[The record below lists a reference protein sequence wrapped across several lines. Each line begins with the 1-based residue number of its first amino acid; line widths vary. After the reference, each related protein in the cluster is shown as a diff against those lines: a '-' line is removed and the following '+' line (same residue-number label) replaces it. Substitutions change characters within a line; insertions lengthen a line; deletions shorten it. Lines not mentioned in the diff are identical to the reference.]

1 MPSTDDRLNKNPPET
16 WSLYNALSFIDHI
29 NESIYSCGYVVAIA
43 GGVIN
48 KGYSVSDL
56 DIIVI
61 KRLRVE
67 QHEGRLESMLDHL
80 GVVIEYKYTLPQKR
94 WIARIGVKKID
105 ITFAEWV

>member
-1 MPSTDDRLNKNPPET
+1 
-16 WSLYNALSFIDHI
+16 
-29 NESIYSCGYVVAIA
+29 
-43 GGVIN
+43 
-48 KGYSVSDL
+48 
-56 DIIVI
+56 VI